1 MTKTTTTS
9 TNEAEFPY
17 RKPPRPKSTYLKFYM
32 LKKDEIG
39 KKLKTTNAREI
50 SKECTRIWNLLK
62 ESKDPIVEELK
73 TEYLKDK
80 EEYYKDK
87 GEYEKKV
94 VQQEQSTVAFKDT
107 RIEEIHAKME
117 HLESVLLVRLRDHEI
132 LIKELKDAIF
142 ELKNKTN

>member
-1 MTKTTTTS
+1 MIKY
-9 TNEAEFPY
+9 ELG
-17 RKPPRPKSTYLKFYM
+17 KHLKSH
-32 LKKDEIG
+32 
-39 KKLKTTNAREI
+39 NAREI

-62 ESKDPIVEELK
+62 DKNDPIVEELK
-73 TEYLKDK
+73 MEYLKDK

-142 ELKNKTN
+142 ELKNKKN